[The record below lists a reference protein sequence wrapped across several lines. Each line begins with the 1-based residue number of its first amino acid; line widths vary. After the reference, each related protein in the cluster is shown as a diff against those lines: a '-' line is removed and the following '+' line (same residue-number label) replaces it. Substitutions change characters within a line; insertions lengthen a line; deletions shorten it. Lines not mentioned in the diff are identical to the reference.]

1 LGRTGSGAVDVHLLK
16 GFLEEFAPTPRSTI
30 AACFG
35 LIMSSLKSRGVSLM
49 TTSSFASLER
59 TKPPNGTTIRIDGE
73 DDLIR
78 EVRVLMRL
86 WPIVSGR

>member
-1 LGRTGSGAVDVHLLK
+1 
-16 GFLEEFAPTPRSTI
+16 
-30 AACFG
+30 
-35 LIMSSLKSRGVSLM
+35 M
-49 TTSSFASLER
+49 TTSSFASLQR
-59 TKPPNGTTIRIDGE
+59 TKPPNGTTIRIDDE